1 VGLSQLA
8 AQAVIFLGEVSDPT
22 IFGSGE
28 VDLASTLLRFQRGA
42 LGCGTLLAPGV
53 QMGGVNPFLAQQ
65 SADFARL
72 SAAIR
77 SLQNAALFAAG
88 NLPTPACGGHLRV
101 GPRGRGRVSSRP
113 TGIFQRPL

>member
-1 VGLSQLA
+1 MDLNDGVGLSQLA

-22 IFGSGE
+22 IFGLGE

-42 LGCGTLLAPGV
+42 LGGGTLLAPGV

-72 SAAIR
+72 GR
-77 SLQNAALFAAG
+77 SDPQPPECGAFRCWKTADAG
-88 NLPTPACGGHLRV
+88 LWR
-101 GPRGRGRVSSRP
+101 RGSR
-113 TGIFQRPL
+113 RPLTFNL